1 MSSRVR
7 SLIRSCL
14 ILQDSD
20 YFFEQHPTLA
30 ALGAADRAVIE
41 RWRSRMRGAFVGLAL
56 GEALAAPT
64 QWQRGPILPP
74 VTDLLGGGPFDLP
87 RGAWGDDTALAVCL
101 AESLLACGACDVT
114 DQRQRFERW
123 LREGVPSA
131 TGECVGI
138 SAGTARALGASGWA
152 SSQPSSQSSPQRS
165 TGASDGPDSI
175 SRLAPLV
182 MWSAGRPERLTLYL
196 RPVLMVT
203 AQEWITL
210 QVAEQVSRALLRALQ
225 GQPWASVLSE
235 APDPAWSA
243 QAVAQAWQ
251 QSWSALSAGGDWKT
265 RVLRAVNAGG
275 HADAAAAVTGA
286 IAGAVVGEDG
296 IPWVWREALVDAAQ
310 IAHLADRLLAEVLL
324 DEIASTERA
333 T

>member
-1 MSSRVR
+1 M
-7 SLIRSCL
+7 LIRSCL
-14 ILQDSD
+14 TLQGSD
-20 YFFEQHPTLA
+20 YFFDQHPALA
-30 ALGAADRAVIE
+30 ALGAADRTVIE

-64 QWQRGPILPP
+64 QWQRGPIVPP

-101 AESLLACGACDVT
+101 AESLLACRACDVA

-131 TGECVGI
+131 TGECVGV
-138 SAGTARALGASGWA
+138 SAGTARALGASGWVA
-152 SSQPSSQSSPQRS
+152 SQSSSQG
-165 TGASDGPDSI
+165 TAGASDGPDCI
-175 SRLAPLV
+175 SRLVPLV
-182 MWSAGRPERLTLYL
+182 MWSAGRPERLACYL
-196 RPVLMVT
+196 RPVLTVT
-203 AQEWITL
+203 AQEWITW
-210 QVAEQVSRALLRALQ
+210 QVAEAVSGTLLRALQ
-225 GQPWASVLSE
+225 GQPWVSVLSG
-235 APDPAWSA
+235 APDPKWSA
-243 QAVAQAWQ
+243 HAVAQAWQ
-251 QSWSALSAGGDWKT
+251 QSWGALCAGGDWKT

-275 HADAAAAVTGA
+275 HADVAAAVTGA
-286 IAGAVVGEDG
+286 IAGAVVGEEG

-324 DEIASTERA
+324 DEIASAERA